1 MLQKPKGTYDIY
13 GKKSLMMNYLKEV
26 FSNLIDKYN
35 ASYFETPMFES
46 SELFHRGVGETTDIV
61 SKETYDFKDR
71 GDRNMTLRPEG
82 TAGIVRSFIEN
93 KLYAESLPLK
103 AWYMGPMFRY
113 ERPQAGR
120 YREFYQIGFEC
131 FGTYDPMMD
140 AEVISIVYN
149 FFNLLGLKGVKVN
162 INTLGDK
169 ESREMYHKALMDY
182 FKPYLNELCDDCNRR
197 FEKNPLRIL
206 DCKVDADKEF
216 MKCAPRMT
224 DYLNE
229 VSKEHFSL
237 VKNYLDAMNIDYEVN
252 SNIVRGLDY
261 YTHTVFEVVADI
273 KNFGSQNVLAGGGRY
288 NNLVENIGGPSVP
301 GVGFAIG
308 VERLL
313 LALEYE
319 GLDNIEFNP
328 VDVYIFG
335 ASDNEKEYIMKLA
348 NDLRGNG
355 FKIDVDYE
363 SKSFKNNFKRAD
375 KLKSK
380 FVIIIGEEEVKT
392 KVLTVKNNK
401 TKEEYKVSID
411 ELIKFL
417 DEKLG
422 DFDED

>member
-1 MLQKPKGTYDIY
+1 
-13 GKKSLMMNYLKEV
+13 
-26 FSNLIDKYN
+26 
-35 ASYFETPMFES
+35 
-46 SELFHRGVGETTDIV
+46 
-61 SKETYDFKDR
+61 
-71 GDRNMTLRPEG
+71 MTLRPEG

-140 AEVISIVYN
+140 AETISIVYN

-237 VKNYLDAMNIDYEVN
+237 VQKYLDAMNIDYEVN

-273 KNFGSQNVLAGGGRY
+273 KDFGSQNVLAGGGRY

-319 GLDNIEFNP
+319 CLDNIECNP

-401 TKEEYKVSID
+401 AKEEYKVSID

>member
-13 GKKSLMMNYLKEV
+13 GKRSLMMNYLKEV
-26 FSNLIDKYN
+26 FNNLIDKYN

-140 AEVISIVYN
+140 AETISIVYN

-273 KNFGSQNVLAGGGRY
+273 KDFGSQNVLAGGGRY

-348 NDLRGNG
+348 NDLRGSG

-401 TKEEYKVSID
+401 AKEEYKVSID
-411 ELIKFL
+411 ELVKFL